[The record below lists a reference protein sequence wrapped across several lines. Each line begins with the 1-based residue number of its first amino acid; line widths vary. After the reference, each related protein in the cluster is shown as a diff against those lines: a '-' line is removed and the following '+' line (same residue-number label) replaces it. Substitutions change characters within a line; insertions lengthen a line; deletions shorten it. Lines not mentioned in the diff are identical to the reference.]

1 MLVHSLNISQPVTDA
16 VDTTNTSIMTNISR
30 VFFPTQSY
38 TSNVYALTSKLVV
51 GEEAY
56 VEDPKEDWEEHTIL
70 ISFKIHQLHNLLEMC
85 LDPY

>member
-1 MLVHSLNISQPVTDA
+1 
-16 VDTTNTSIMTNISR
+16 MTNSSG

-38 TSNVYALTSKLVV
+38 TSKVYASTSKLVA
-51 GEEAY
+51 GGEAY

>member
-1 MLVHSLNISQPVTDA
+1 MQLTLLIYQYYDELIRGLLSNSILYFQSLCIDIELVA
-16 VDTTNTSIMTNISR
+16 
-30 VFFPTQSY
+30 
-38 TSNVYALTSKLVV
+38 
-51 GEEAY
+51 GGEAY